1 MAAKKCQRVAEQDY
15 VFEEPSIIV
24 SFENSLN
31 TEKGFLRLPIELQD
45 EVLHYF
51 QGVNI
56 YQNGLYDSNSITQ
69 IPGIYRYSSCSITSL
84 RRVPSSFLAV
94 FVGVFHGLHW
104 LQIGSKSI
112 VILCTRRGNSD
123 TKMWWTLK
131 KPRPSS
137 PSKVRAFLLQ
147 STGLTRLRRVHVVI
161 TWYNSATIVPKFA
174 SLLQQL
180 PNLHTLHILH
190 AHTLVLKALM
200 EGFYGVHL
208 PQIRTLVVS
217 GYCHEIVKCCPG
229 ATKIWCIREDDR
241 ELIAAVAKG
250 CKEVEELRGFRP
262 NENLMK
268 SKEYRLIYGNR
279 GWCSNPEIV
288 KNVPGL
294 RVYEIL
300 DGYEDVWYPSL
311 CDFAHTNAV
320 VSQVLLNYIS
330 SFKKLDTVILRPYK
344 VVWKA
349 PLVVRE
355 ATISKCVAALKS
367 LPPGPIKRRLF
378 ISREGFTTKADESQL
393 TGDLSEVYFS

>member
-1 MAAKKCQRVAEQDY
+1 
-15 VFEEPSIIV
+15 
-24 SFENSLN
+24 
-31 TEKGFLRLPIELQD
+31 
-45 EVLHYF
+45 
-51 QGVNI
+51 
-56 YQNGLYDSNSITQ
+56 
-69 IPGIYRYSSCSITSL
+69 
-84 RRVPSSFLAV
+84 
-94 FVGVFHGLHW
+94 
-104 LQIGSKSI
+104 
-112 VILCTRRGNSD
+112 
-123 TKMWWTLK
+123 MWWTLK

-279 GWCSNPEIV
+279 G
-288 KNVPGL
+288 
-294 RVYEIL
+294 
-300 DGYEDVWYPSL
+300 
-311 CDFAHTNAV
+311 
-320 VSQVLLNYIS
+320 
-330 SFKKLDTVILRPYK
+330 
-344 VVWKA
+344 
-349 PLVVRE
+349 
-355 ATISKCVAALKS
+355 
-367 LPPGPIKRRLF
+367 
-378 ISREGFTTKADESQL
+378 
-393 TGDLSEVYFS
+393 